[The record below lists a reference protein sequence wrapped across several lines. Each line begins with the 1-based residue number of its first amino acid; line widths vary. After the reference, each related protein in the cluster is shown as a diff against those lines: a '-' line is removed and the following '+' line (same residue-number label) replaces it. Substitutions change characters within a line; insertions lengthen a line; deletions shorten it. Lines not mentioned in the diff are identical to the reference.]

1 MENENA
7 FKHHIGPALVHRL
20 AAATK
25 QAWPAFNVKAFE
37 RAVLPKLVPLE
48 LKARVDLVAR
58 AWAERLPP
66 EYPEALAVMLAT
78 MGPPLTQ
85 DTQVAQGL
93 FYHWI
98 HAHFV
103 QCFGLQHPE
112 LSLNAMV
119 QITQRSTAEFCVRP
133 FFQAYPRQ
141 TLTFLKRLR
150 THESPHVRRWVS
162 EGSRPRLPW
171 GLRLTAFV
179 KDPTPVLALITP
191 LRADPSLYVR
201 TSVANNLNDIAKD
214 HPDIVVET
222 IRQWLA
228 EPNNPHAPWIAK
240 RALRHLVKQG
250 HAGALRALGFG
261 VGTKAKLSALTI
273 DKRLVVVGDALTFAF
288 TLEGKAQESL
298 NIDYAVAF
306 QMASGK
312 TASKVFKL
320 KALTIAKGQKL
331 LLQKR
336 HSFKPI
342 TTRRYH
348 PGVHSITVL
357 ANGHGL
363 GSVQFDLKVP

>member
-25 QAWPAFNVKAFE
+25 QAWPAFKDKAFE
-37 RAVLPKLVPLE
+37 RAVVPKLAPLE
-48 LKARVDLVAR
+48 LKARVDFVTR
-58 AWAERLPP
+58 AWAERLPQDFP
-66 EYPEALAVMLAT
+66 QALPLVLTT

-103 QCFGLQHPE
+103 QCFGLDHPD
-112 LSLNAMV
+112 LSLAAML

-133 FFQAYPRQ
+133 FFQTHPRQ
-141 TLTFLKRLR
+141 TLAFLKRLR

-191 LRADPSLYVR
+191 LRADPSQYVR

-214 HPDIVVET
+214 HPNIVVET
-222 IRQWLA
+222 VRQWLT
-228 EPNNPHAPWIAK
+228 ETQNPHAPWIAK

-250 HAGALRALGFG
+250 HAGALQALGFG

-273 DKRLVVVGDALTFAF
+273 DKPRVVVGDSLTFAL
-288 TLEGKAQESL
+288 TLEGRAQESL
-298 NIDYAVAF
+298 NIDYAVGF
-306 QMASGK
+306 QLASGK
-312 TASKVFKL
+312 TGQKVFKL
-320 KALTIAKGQKL
+320 KTLTIAKGQKVS
-331 LLQKR
+331 LQKR
-336 HSFKPI
+336 HSFKSI
-342 TTRRYH
+342 TTRRYY
-348 PGVHSITVL
+348 PGEHSITVL
-357 ANGHGL
+357 ANGHAL
-363 GSVQFDLKVP
+363 GSVHFDLKMP